1 MGGRVFVWV
10 DALGDRIGSGLS
22 QGPDSNSSPLRA
34 GSGRARATGTGDGS
48 AGARGLPRPGQ
59 LRSLPRLRHRAETEG
74 KHAHGKSAPHTSA
87 EQV

>member
-59 LRSLPRLRHRAETEG
+59 LRSLPRLRPRAETEG